1 MPKVEAIIQRNQ
13 TNTQNAK
20 GNALKLYRKSHKS
33 LNQIPN
39 VLAKHLK

>member
-1 MPKVEAIIQRNQ
+1 MPKVEAIIQRNK

-20 GNALKLYRKSHKS
+20 ENALRLYPKSHKS
-33 LNQIPN
+33 LNQILN